1 MKDYITYNKLIHNTN
16 FISIIFIAVFF
27 SFYANFIHS
36 SSIERSIKEDTNLI
50 AKSVFQ
56 NLYTVMEMG
65 GNKEII
71 DKTINKINK
80 NISYMTVSIVNTNN
94 TKNEIIDKAF
104 ITKESQISKQNQ
116 TIKFATPIL
125 FMQECLKCHNTS
137 QVDDVAGVI
146 FIEHS
151 ILDIKFSLREILIML
166 FILFVLIITVF
177 FTMWSYFLKKYF
189 MKPINNL
196 VEQICKYKAYKDLK
210 NTIIIDSKIEEIKL
224 LENAF
229 NMKNKALL
237 NSYQELKESSFIDSL
252 TETYNR
258 KKFDEYCTFIFNDA
272 ERYNHIFSIIVIDLD
287 KFKSINDSYG
297 HNIGDKVLI
306 YFTQLINKSIRETD
320 YLFRMGGDEFYLLLN
335 NTSLKEGG
343 IIVKK
348 LQEKLLN
355 SKFIY
360 KNIQIVITASFGI
373 SQYRLDGNNIEELI
387 IVADNRMY
395 KNKKGI

>member
-1 MKDYITYNKLIHNTN
+1 
-16 FISIIFIAVFF
+16 
-27 SFYANFIHS
+27 
-36 SSIERSIKEDTNLI
+36 
-50 AKSVFQ
+50 
-56 NLYTVMEMG
+56 
-65 GNKEII
+65 
-71 DKTINKINK
+71 
-80 NISYMTVSIVNTNN
+80 
-94 TKNEIIDKAF
+94 
-104 ITKESQISKQNQ
+104 
-116 TIKFATPIL
+116 
-125 FMQECLKCHNTS
+125 
-137 QVDDVAGVI
+137 
-146 FIEHS
+146 
-151 ILDIKFSLREILIML
+151 
-166 FILFVLIITVF
+166 
-177 FTMWSYFLKKYF
+177 

-395 KNKKGI
+395 KNKKGL